1 MKIIYIFLA
10 LSEQSVTQVLQPGYW
25 LNTNSAGILKLKY
38 GFANVKRRTCD

>member
-25 LNTNSAGILKLKY
+25 LNTTAGILKLKY